1 MSGITMIQGS
11 IAHDLNAYEGT
22 QWFTSGYLITMS
34 SLAPLMGKFAAI
46 FTPRDLVLPIS
57 FLVSTGAIISAAAGT
72 FEVFV
77 LGRVVMGM
85 GGAGVLTL
93 AIILVLDLT
102 NKKRRGFVMG
112 CVNAGFSIGV
122 SLGGI
127 VYGALLPA
135 VGWRAM
141 FWIQCPVAIV
151 SGVFLF
157 FSLPHIPKHPK
168 AIPCSVWF
176 KIRQIDFLGAILLI
190 LTIVLFLYGLAGKI
204 QLLPLLLSPACLVMF
219 VLVEVFWASD
229 PVIPLKVL
237 KSPAVL
243 LSCVSQ
249 LGLMSA
255 RWTVLFYMPIFML
268 AVLGEP
274 RAKAGAVLVPT
285 NVGFALGGILV
296 GAFHIKRNGSFW
308 LPCLV
313 SILLFSFSMFL
324 LSSVASPDVHLAALV
339 VAVIAGGIA
348 TGAALNYTLAHI
360 LHHSHDDTQY
370 ITTSLLGTFRG
381 FGGAFGTSIGGGV
394 FQRLLQTSLTS
405 GFLTIEKGDILS
417 PERKRLVSQ
426 LLGAPELVFG
436 GGLSTEEREVAVD
449 AYAGASKGVWQAA
462 AVLGLVVLVLQ
473 AGTGWKGPEKEEKVD
488 EAEARANTMETE
500 GVPET

>member
-1 MSGITMIQGS
+1 MIQGS
-11 IAHDLNAYEGT
+11 IARDLDAYEGT

-46 FTPRDLVLPIS
+46 FTPRSLVLPIS
-57 FLVSTGAIISAAAGT
+57 LLVSTGAIISAFAAT
-72 FEVFV
+72 FEGFV

-93 AIILVLDLT
+93 AVILVLDLT
-102 NKKRRGFVMG
+102 GKKRRGFVMG

-122 SLGGI
+122 SMGGI

-141 FWIQCPVAIV
+141 FWIQCPVALV
-151 SGVFLF
+151 SGLCLFL
-157 FSLPHIPKHPK
+157 SLQPPPDSAKFDNSSTWTK
-168 AIPCSVWF
+168 L
-176 KIRQIDFLGAILLI
+176 RRIDYLGAALLVS
-190 LTIVLFLYGLAGKI
+190 TIVLFLYGLAGKI
-204 QLLPLLLSPACLVMF
+204 QLIPILLSPVCLLLF
-219 VLVEVFWASD
+219 ILVEMFFAFD

-237 KSPAVL
+237 KSRAAL

-255 RWTVLFYMPIFML
+255 RWTVLFYMPIFTL

-285 NVGFALGGILV
+285 NVGFALGGIIV
-296 GAFHIKRNGSFW
+296 GALHIKRNGSFW

-313 SILLFSFSMFL
+313 SIFLFSLSMFL
-324 LSSVASPDVHLAALV
+324 LSFVASPDVHLAALI
-339 VAVIAGGIA
+339 VAVITGGIA

-360 LHHSHDDTQY
+360 LHHSHEGTQY

-394 FQRLLQTSLTS
+394 FQRLLQTSLTT
-405 GFLTIEKGDILS
+405 GFLSIEKGEALS

-426 LLGAPELVFG
+426 LLGAPEMVFG
-436 GGLSTEEREVAVD
+436 GGLSDAEREVAVD

-473 AGTGWKGPEKEEKVD
+473 AGTGWNGPDKEEKVD
-488 EAEARANTMETE
+488 EAEARANTMEAE

>member
-11 IAHDLNAYEGT
+11 IAHDLEAYEGT

-34 SLAPLMGKFAAI
+34 SLAPLTGKFAAI
-46 FTPRDLVLPIS
+46 FTPRSLVLPIS
-57 FLVSTGAIISAAAGT
+57 LLVSIGTLISAYAQT
-72 FEVFV
+72 FEIFV

-102 NKKRRGFVMG
+102 DKKRRGFVMG

-127 VYGALLPA
+127 VYGGLLPA

-141 FWIQCPVAIV
+141 FWIQSPVSLI
-151 SGVFLF
+151 SGISLFL
-157 FSLPHIPKHPK
+157 SIPSRSEDNKSSS
-168 AIPCSVWF
+168 ASVWT
-176 KIRQIDFLGAILLI
+176 RLRRIDYLGALFLI
-190 LTIVLFLYGLAGKI
+190 LTIVLFLYALAGKI
-204 QLLPLLLSPACLVMF
+204 ELLPLLLSPACLVLF
-219 VLVEVFWASD
+219 VLVEMFFASD

-237 KSPAVL
+237 KSRATL

-249 LGLMSA
+249 LGLMTA

-296 GAFHIKRNGSFW
+296 GALHIKRNGSFW

-313 SILLFSFSMFL
+313 SIFVCSMSMFL
-324 LSSVASPDVHLAALV
+324 LSFFAHPDVHLAAIV
-339 VAVIAGGIA
+339 VAVFIGGFA
-348 TGAALNYTLAHI
+348 TGATLNYTLAHI
-360 LHHSHDDTQY
+360 LHHSHEGTQY

-394 FQRLLQTSLTS
+394 FQRVLKTALTT
-405 GFLTIEKGDILS
+405 GFLAIEKGDVLS
-417 PERKRLVSQ
+417 PKRQRLVSQ

-436 GGLSTEEREVAVD
+436 GGLSTKEREVAVD

-473 AGTGWKGPEKEEKVD
+473 AGTGWKGPQNEEKMD
-488 EAEARANTMETE
+488 EAEARANTMENE
-500 GVPET
+500 GLPEA